1 MQSVFFNEIYFP
13 GISKKKDPP
22 IKKNIHAN
30 YPRIQRMNVSSQYYE
45 DYEKKSFL
53 NPQYIAIDMSLR
65 TYKEQMQSLIV
76 PIM

>member
-1 MQSVFFNEIYFP
+1 MQSVFLMKF
-13 GISKKKDPP
+13 ISLVYPKKRPSHQ
-22 IKKNIHAN
+22 KKNIHAN

-65 TYKEQMQSLIV
+65 TYKEQCNRSLC
-76 PIM
+76 P